1 MSFFSTVGKLGAV
14 IVNAAETASNKAT
27 EVVANAPLAL
37 TNKAGE
43 VSKTL
48 PTNMEM
54 VGKTYSL
61 TFKLG
66 QVEGLNKRKEAE
78 KTIKGLDAQIAKL
91 NKVLGKEVDNTKG
104 KSIAQQ
110 LAEGYSANRE

>member
-14 IVNAAETASNKAT
+14 IVNASEVASNKAT
-27 EVVANAPLAL
+27 ETVANTTLAA
-37 TNKAGE
+37 TNKVGE

-54 VGKTYSL
+54 VGKTLSL

-78 KTIKGLDAQIAKL
+78 KTIKGLDSQIAKL
-91 NKVLGKEVDNTKG
+91 DKVLGKEVDNTKG

-110 LAEGYSANRE
+110 LAESYTANRK